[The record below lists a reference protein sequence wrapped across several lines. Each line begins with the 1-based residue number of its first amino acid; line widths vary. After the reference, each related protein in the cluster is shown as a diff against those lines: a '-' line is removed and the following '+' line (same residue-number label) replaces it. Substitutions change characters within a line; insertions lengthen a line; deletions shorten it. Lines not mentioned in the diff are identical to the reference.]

1 MDSATLGI
9 LGVGHLASYT
19 VKGLRHSSDNRNI
32 ILSPRGAKIAKELAN
47 SCNCEI
53 APDNQAVIDRS
64 DLILLAVRPDAL
76 PDLIDGLK
84 FKPNQTVISALAG
97 VTMDQLKSYP
107 ELQQCEL
114 VRVMPSTS
122 AEVCSGPIPLY
133 PANPVVEALFGQLG
147 TAVQLESEELFDV
160 ALSHACLHGWS
171 YFLIQQLIDWSCAQG
186 MDETTARKMV
196 AHSISSA
203 VDFAEANPE
212 QSYGEIGRSIAT
224 EGTFTLQGVEAI
236 RTTGGLDSWQAA
248 MELIAQ
254 KAKG

>member
-1 MDSATLGI
+1 MEPATLGI

-19 VKGLRHSSDNRNI
+19 VKGLRHSGDTRTI
-32 ILSPRGAKIAKELAN
+32 ILSPRGARVAKKLADI
-47 SCNCEI
+47 CNCEI
-53 APDNQAVIDRS
+53 ATDNQAVIDQS
-64 DLILLAVRPDAL
+64 DLVLLAVRPDAL
-76 PDLIDGLK
+76 SDLINGLT
-84 FKPNQTVISALAG
+84 FKPSQTVISALAG
-97 VTMDQLKSYP
+97 VTIEQLRSHP
-107 ELQQCEL
+107 ELRQCEL

-133 PANPVVEALFGQLG
+133 PANPVVEALFVQLG
-147 TAVQLESEELFDV
+147 TAVPLESEELFDV

-186 MDETTARKMV
+186 MDEATARKMV

-203 VDFAEANPE
+203 VDFAEAKPE
-212 QSYGEIGRSIAT
+212 QRYGEIGRSIAT
-224 EGTFTLQGVEAI
+224 EGTFTLQGIEAI
-236 RTTGGLDSWQAA
+236 KANGGLDSWQSA

>member
-19 VKGLRHSSDNRNI
+19 VKGLRHSGDTRHI
-32 ILSPRGAKIAKELAN
+32 ILSPRGAKVAKTLADT
-47 SCNCEI
+47 CHCKI
-53 APDNQAVIDRS
+53 APDNQAVIDQS
-64 DLILLAVRPDAL
+64 DLVLLAVRPDAL
-76 PDLIDGLK
+76 SGLIGGLK

-97 VTMDQLKSYP
+97 VTMNQLHSYP

-133 PANPVVEALFGQLG
+133 PENPVAEALFDQLG
-147 TAVQLESEELFDV
+147 TAVTLESEDLFDT

-171 YFLIQQLIDWSCAQG
+171 YFLIQQLIDWSRAQG
-186 MDETTARKMV
+186 MDEATARKMV

-203 VDFAEANPE
+203 VDFAEAKPE
-212 QSYGEIGRSIAT
+212 LSYSEIGRSIAT
-224 EGTFTLQGVEAI
+224 EGTYTRQGIEAI
-236 RTTGGLDSWQAA
+236 KANGGLDSWQAA
-248 MELIAQ
+248 MEMIAL
-254 KAKG
+254 KAKR

>member
-19 VKGLRHSSDNRNI
+19 VRGLRHAGDTRHI
-32 ILSPRGAKIAKELAN
+32 ILSPRGAKVAKELADT
-47 SCNCEI
+47 CNCEI
-53 APDNQAVIDRS
+53 APDNQTVIDQS
-64 DLILLAVRPDAL
+64 DLLLLAVRPDAL
-76 PDLIDGLK
+76 ADLIGELK
-84 FKPNQTVISALAG
+84 FKPNQTVISVLAG
-97 VTMDQLKSYP
+97 ITLEQLRSYP
-107 ELQQCEL
+107 ELQQCEM
-114 VRVMPSTS
+114 VRALPSTS

-133 PANPVVEALFGQLG
+133 PENPVAEALFDRIG
-147 TAVQLESEELFDV
+147 TVVQLESEKLFDV

-171 YFLIQQLIDWSCAQG
+171 YFLIQQLVDWSCAQG

-203 VDFAEANPE
+203 VDFAEAKPDM
-212 QSYGEIGRSIAT
+212 SYEEIGHSIAT
-224 EGTFTLQGVEAI
+224 EGTFTLTGIEDIKAS
-236 RTTGGLDSWQAA
+236 GGLDSWQAA